1 MLLTVAAVVNHQYAI
16 KVVFAAAAKVGGM
29 FFHDTQG
36 NKINR
41 HYDTDTK
48 YRFAQNDK

>member
-1 MLLTVAAVVNHQYAI
+1 MLLTVAAVVSNQHGV
-16 KVVFAAAAKVGGM
+16 KVVFAASAKIGGM

-41 HYDTDTK
+41 HNDTDTK
-48 YRFAQNDK
+48 CRFA